1 MFKKINVRCQSLE
14 HNKGTS
20 YLSTETRAGRHISY
34 MPEKELCEGKPVIL
48 IAWAKKLKFQDHI
61 DNTSNISRARSS
73 IHFLKTW
80 FYSALE
86 RAILSL

>member
-1 MFKKINVRCQSLE
+1 MFKKNKQQRCQSLD

-20 YLSTETRAGRHISY
+20 HLSTETRAGRHISY

-61 DNTSNISRARSS
+61 DNTSNISNIQWSKKL
-73 IHFLKTW
+73 HPL
-80 FYSALE
+80 LE
-86 RAILSL
+86 DLVL